1 MPPKIIKLGKREDIA
16 SAIQQVKKLRER
28 EVVFQLEKGS
38 LLLST
43 SDNMKL
49 LKRTGESL
57 GKTVKIETDDEI
69 GRILAKKAGVL
80 YGDEE
85 VRMPKPT
92 LRVARSDVKPKF
104 SDIMGSRKVSIQ
116 HLPAQSPKSFLSKL
130 APVVAMPTILGVKK
144 YSGSGFFSR
153 NGFKIFIG
161 VLVVLVLAVF
171 ALVMFLPKA
180 TITVFAR
187 SERVARDLELT
198 VDKNTTTVDTDN
210 LQIPGVAVDREV
222 SQTKNFPATG
232 VKFTGVKASG
242 TVTIYNFTK
251 NTLTLKAA
259 TTTLSISD
267 KKYFFTKDI
276 AGIKPNGV
284 ANEGIG
290 IIADQ
295 AGDPYNL
302 PANSKF
308 QISNPALGNQN
319 VYAMNPAAIGGGAGT
334 SSAVVSQIDLDKAAQ
349 SLSDAA
355 LTAAESD
362 LTQETGVATKLV
374 STGVTEEILTKTAN
388 KNVGDVADSF
398 DMTLI
403 AKITGLSFKES
414 DVINA
419 VVAKIN
425 QVMSSDKY
433 LDETAPKSYTAIFKS
448 IDIPNAHGVLAVH
461 FETMAGYKVDTNN
474 LAKILVGKNE
484 SEIKE
489 ILLSKPEIDN
499 VTVKFWPAW
508 FVHKAPRFSGK
519 IQINTVLSQTQ

>member
-28 EVVFQLEKGS
+28 EVIFQLEKGS
-38 LLLST
+38 FLLKT
-43 SDNMKL
+43 SDNLKL
-49 LKRTGESL
+49 LKRTGEAL

-85 VRMPKPT
+85 VKMPKPT
-92 LRVARSDVKPKF
+92 IRVARSDVKPKF
-104 SDIMGSRKVSIQ
+104 SDIFGGKKVPIRPTGKAAV
-116 HLPAQSPKSFLSKL
+116 LPAVSLPKVNFRFDWLSNN
-130 APVVAMPTILGVKK
+130 
-144 YSGSGFFSR
+144 FFR
-153 NGFKIFIG
+153 IFIG
-161 VLVVLVLAVF
+161 LLIVLVLAVF
-171 ALVMFLPKA
+171 ALAVFLPKA

-198 VDKNTTTVDTDN
+198 VDKNTTKVDTDN
-210 LQIPGVAVDREV
+210 LQIPGVAVEREV

-259 TTTLSISD
+259 TTTLSVSD
-267 KKYFFTKDI
+267 KKYFFTKDV

-284 ANEGIG
+284 ANDGIG
-290 IIADQ
+290 IVADQ

-319 VYAMNPAAIGGGAGT
+319 VYAMNPASIGGGAGT

-349 SLSDAA
+349 SLTDAA
-355 LTAAESD
+355 LVQLESD
-362 LTQETGVATKLV
+362 LTQEAGVTTKLV
-374 STGVTEEILTKTAN
+374 PTGVIEEILTKTAN
-388 KNVGDVADSF
+388 RNVGDVADSF

-403 AKITGLSFKES
+403 ARITGLSFKEL
-414 DVINA
+414 DVVNA

-425 QVMSSDKY
+425 QVMSTDKY
-433 LDETAPKSYTAIFKS
+433 LDELAKKNYTAIFKS

-461 FETMAGYKVDTNN
+461 FETMASYKVDTAN

-508 FVHKAPRFSGK
+508 FVNKAPRFSGK
-519 IQINTVLSQTQ
+519 IQINTVLSQNQ

>member
-38 LLLST
+38 LLLAT
-43 SDNMKL
+43 SDNLKL

-85 VRMPKPT
+85 VKMPKPAGV
-92 LRVARSDVKPKF
+92 RVARSDVKPRF
-104 SDIMGSRKVSIQ
+104 SDILGSRRILNKAVGSTVGPVAAISSVAK
-116 HLPAQSPKSFLSKL
+116 LSRINSEPSRLSRSFYKL
-130 APVVAMPTILGVKK
+130 FILG
-144 YSGSGFFSR
+144 
-153 NGFKIFIG
+153 
-161 VLVVLVLAVF
+161 LVILIVAVFGLAV
-171 ALVMFLPKA
+171 FLPKA
-180 TITVFAR
+180 TVTVFAR
-187 SERVARDLELT
+187 SEQVSRDLELT
-198 VDKNTTTVDTDN
+198 VDKNTTQVNTDN
-210 LQIPGVAVDREV
+210 LQIPGVTVDREV

-259 TTTLSISD
+259 TTTLSVSG
-267 KKYFFTKDI
+267 KNYFFTKNI

-284 ANEGIG
+284 ANDGIQ

-295 AGDPYNL
+295 AGNTYNL
-302 PANSKF
+302 PANTKF

-319 VYAMNPAAIGGGAGT
+319 VYAMNPGAIGGGAGT
-334 SSAVVSQIDLDKAAQ
+334 SATVVSQKDLDKAVQ

-355 LTAAESD
+355 LNQAQSD
-362 LTQETGVATKLV
+362 LTQETGVTTRLV
-374 STGVTEEILTKTAN
+374 PSGVTEEILSKTAD
-388 KNVGDVADSF
+388 KNANDAADSF
-398 DMTLI
+398 NMTVI

-414 DVINA
+414 DVINT

-433 LDETAPKSYTAIFKS
+433 LDETAKKNYTAIFKS

-461 FETMAGYKVDTNN
+461 FETMAGYKVDTTS

-499 VTVKFWPAW
+499 VTVFFWPKW
-508 FVHKAPRFSGK
+508 FVNKAPRFSGR
-519 IQINTVLSQTQ
+519 IQINTVLSQNQ